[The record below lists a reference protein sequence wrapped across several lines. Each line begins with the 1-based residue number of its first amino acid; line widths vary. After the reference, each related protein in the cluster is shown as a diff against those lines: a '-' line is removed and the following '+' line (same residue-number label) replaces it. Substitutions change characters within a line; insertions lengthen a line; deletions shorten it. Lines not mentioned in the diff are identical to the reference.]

1 MDLRGHTSQWRVGR
15 GKKKGR
21 GRKGEGTNGKGKGG
35 ERKGGGKVA
44 SWLWGLG
51 FSSLMCCVTNKLS
64 TRNRLLIMSATKTV
78 HIMPNVDTSTC
89 KDVNNTGY
97 HQQII
102 TITAYCQHNNNN
114 CLAVWWLW
122 LIWLAVWQLRLTI
135 CNLQVDSL
143 LTAMLWA
150 DWPRQYYIKCGQS
163 LKILVSCLPFLTRHP
178 IGQQWL
184 RSLAC
189 RNNIIMVQFQF
200 SVGPHHNTLISCV

>member
-1 MDLRGHTSQWRVGR
+1 
-15 GKKKGR
+15 
-21 GRKGEGTNGKGKGG
+21 
-35 ERKGGGKVA
+35 
-44 SWLWGLG
+44 
-51 FSSLMCCVTNKLS
+51 
-64 TRNRLLIMSATKTV
+64 MSVTKTV
-78 HIMPNVDTSTC
+78 HIIRSVDTSTC
-89 KDVNNTGY
+89 KDVNNIGY

-114 CLAVWWLW
+114 WSAVSWWWLIWWQLKKLQVSWWWLWLIWLAVRWLWMIWWQLIQLQASCWRRWWLWLIWVAATWWW

-135 CNLQVDSL
+135 CNLQLDSL

-163 LKILVSCLPFLTRHP
+163 LKILVSCLPFWTRHP

-189 RNNIIMVQFQF
+189 SNNIIMIQFQF
-200 SVGPHHNTLISCV
+200 SIGPHQNTLISCV